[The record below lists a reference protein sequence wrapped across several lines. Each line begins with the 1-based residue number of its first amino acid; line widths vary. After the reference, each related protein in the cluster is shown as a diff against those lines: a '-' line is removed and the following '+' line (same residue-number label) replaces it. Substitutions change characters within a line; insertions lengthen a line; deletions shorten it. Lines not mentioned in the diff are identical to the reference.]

1 MSKLKVQLN
10 SAGVQKILK
19 SDGIQSML
27 KERASAVKKRCG
39 SGYDQDIHI
48 GKNRANTMIWADTYQ
63 AKRDNKR
70 NNTLL
75 KAVRSK

>member
-10 SAGVQKILK
+10 GAGVRNILK
-19 SDGIQSML
+19 SDGVQSML

-39 SGYDQDIHI
+39 NGYDQDIHV
-48 GKNRANTMIWADTYQ
+48 GKNRANAMIWADTYQ